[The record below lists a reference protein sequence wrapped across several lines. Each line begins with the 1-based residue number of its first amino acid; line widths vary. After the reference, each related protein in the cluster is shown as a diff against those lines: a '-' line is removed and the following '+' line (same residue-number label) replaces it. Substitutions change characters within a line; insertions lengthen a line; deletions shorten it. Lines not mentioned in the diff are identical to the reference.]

1 MIAIALAAVVLSA
14 SPDCPPDWEPDMQAA
29 GLRMDAREAVD
40 RLYHTGE
47 LSADDFSTAMQ
58 ARFHWDQGRDPNW
71 QDFDWVFGL
80 TQEPDIDCLN
90 VTRVVR
96 DTADRGQVLATFQNG
111 GVPVSRE
118 YTMVREDRRWKI
130 DDIAMEPEGWMLSE
144 YLAIDP
150 EVRRH
155 QPPGEDQRR
164 GPSGMRASDGI
175 AEMMQNLYAAAEDGP
190 VPARYL
196 SADLQRLFADD
207 AIREWNRVNFDWLRG
222 GQEPGEV
229 TDFRAWVLNVS
240 PAMDGHGA
248 TAPILVQFKMNGE
261 EVSRRFHLMDA
272 DGHWIVSDVCMFP
285 ERQSL
290 RAVLEG
296 HEDAAC

>member
-1 MIAIALAAVVLSA
+1 
-14 SPDCPPDWEPDMQAA
+14 MQAA

-40 RLYHTGE
+40 GLYHTGE

-118 YTMVREDRRWKI
+118 YTMVREDRRWRI

-144 YLAIDP
+144 YLAVDP
-150 EVRRH
+150 EIRLY
-155 QPPGEDQRR
+155 QAPGEDQRR
-164 GPSGMRASDGI
+164 GPSGVGASDGI
-175 AEMMQNLYAAAEDGP
+175 AEMMANLYGAAEEGAA
-190 VPARYL
+190 PARYF
-196 SADLQRLFADD
+196 SADLQRLMADD
-207 AIREWNRVNFDWLRG
+207 TVREWNRVNFDWLHG
-222 GQEPGEV
+222 GQEAAEITG
-229 TDFRAWVLNVS
+229 FSAYVLNIS
-240 PAMDGHGA
+240 PAFDGKPA
-248 TAPILVQFKMNGE
+248 TAPTLVKFDNHGQE
-261 EVSRRFHLMDA
+261 THRRFHLIEE
-272 DGHWIVSDVCMFP
+272 DGHWVINDVCMFP
-285 ERQSL
+285 EDQSL
-290 RAVLEG
+290 RSLLEG
-296 HEDAAC
+296 QDDPSC